1 MITFITEGRP
11 LEITESHTTD
21 DGFIVLFV
29 ACDDEADFHS
39 LPAILVF
46 EGRRFSREQFDPSE
60 QAAVYAAAR

>member
-46 EGRRFSREQFDPSE
+46 EGRRYSREEYDAEE